1 MAPPF
6 AGNGNGMDAP
16 AARDCCRRR
25 RPSLASRLLV
35 FAVRSYQVLFSQ
47 WFSGSCRFVP
57 SCSAYA
63 AEAVARHG
71 AVRGSWL
78 AAVRLARCHPFCR
91 GGLDQ
96 VPMADGPVGGSR

>member
-6 AGNGNGMDAP
+6 NGNGMDDPGANS
-16 AARDCCRRR
+16 RR
-25 RPSLASRLLV
+25 RPRRSPSVAARLL
-35 FAVRSYQVLFSQ
+35 ALAIRSYQVLFSQ
-47 WFSGSCRFVP
+47 WFGGCCRFVP

-78 AAVRLARCHPFCR
+78 ASTRLVRCHPLSR

-96 VPMADGPVGGSR
+96 VPMPGGAATDSR

>member
-1 MAPPF
+1 MTPRF
-6 AGNGNGMDAP
+6 EGNGNGMDAP
-16 AARDCCRRR
+16 AASECCRER
-25 RPSLASRLLV
+25 RPSVAARLLS

-63 AEAVARHG
+63 AEALARHG
-71 AVRGSWL
+71 AMRGSWL
-78 AAVRLARCHPFCR
+78 AAARLARCHPFCR

-96 VPMADGPVGGSR
+96 VPAAPGRAAGNR